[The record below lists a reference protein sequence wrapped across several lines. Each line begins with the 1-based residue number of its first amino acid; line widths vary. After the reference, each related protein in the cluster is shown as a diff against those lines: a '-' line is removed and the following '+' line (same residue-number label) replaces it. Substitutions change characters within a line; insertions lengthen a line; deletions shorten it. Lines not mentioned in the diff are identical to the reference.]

1 MTKRCLIRED
11 NEDFSRLNI
20 GSRLES
26 VATPTV
32 VEEST
37 ATTTMTTRH
46 RLKRPRLEIDDD
58 DVIIA
63 NGNGH

>member
-1 MTKRCLIRED
+1 MKQLCGL
-11 NEDFSRLNI
+11 FRLNI
-20 GSRLES
+20 GTRPGL

-32 VEEST
+32 VEET
-37 ATTTMTTRH
+37 TMTTMTTRQ

-58 DVIIA
+58 DIVIA